1 MVDGSSH
8 SAYAS
13 DAALVSGFSLY
24 ARPIRI
30 LKTEYEM
37 MHRCARERR
46 QKSSSR
52 TPYVFVRR
60 LSDLVIRDARGLRA
74 IVGSV
79 DLEIGEERARFFLQ
93 QPQYSDRHAPDFKLG
108 PFAAAQLEHRAPRA
122 RVPRDDDLHLGRV
135 RQHTARRFA
144 GHFPPVHL
152 VGEDRK
158 STRLNSSHMSLS
170 YAVFCLKKKKKKNI
184 FFFFNKKK
192 KKNKH

>member
-13 DAALVSGFSLY
+13 DTALVSGFSLY

-60 LSDLVIRDARGLRA
+60 LSDLVIRDARSLRA
-74 IVGSV
+74 VVGSV
-79 DLEIGEERARFFLQ
+79 DLGGRRIIKKNFLQ
-93 QPQYSDRHAPDFKLG
+93 QPQYSDRHAQDFKLG
-108 PFAAAQLEHRAPRA
+108 PFAAAHLEHRAPR
-122 RVPRDDDLHLGRV
+122 
-135 RQHTARRFA
+135 
-144 GHFPPVHL
+144 
-152 VGEDRK
+152 
-158 STRLNSSHMSLS
+158 
-170 YAVFCLKKKKKKNI
+170 
-184 FFFFNKKK
+184 
-192 KKNKH
+192 

>member
-46 QKSSSR
+46 QKSSSNIVEKNR
-52 TPYVFVRR
+52 RAEPQYFFVRR
-60 LSDLVIRDARGLRA
+60 LSDLMICDARSLRSV
-74 IVGSV
+74 VGSV
-79 DLEIGEERARFFLQ
+79 DLESGEERARFFLQ
-93 QPQYSDRHAPDFKLG
+93 QSQYADRHAPDFQLG
-108 PFAAAQLEHRAPRA
+108 PLAAAQLEHRAPRA

-135 RQHTARRFA
+135 RQHAARRFA
-144 GHFPPVHL
+144 RHFAPMHL
-152 VGEDRK
+152 VGDPLVALHQSLDRAYVG
-158 STRLNSSHMSLS
+158 SLRLGDLLLPFLLEPR
-170 YAVFCLKKKKKKNI
+170 V
-184 FFFFNKKK
+184 
-192 KKNKH
+192 

>member
-46 QKSSSR
+46 QKSSNR

-60 LSDLVIRDARGLRA
+60 FSDFVICDARSLGSV
-74 IVGSV
+74 VGSV

-93 QPQYSDRHAPDFKLG
+93 QPQYADRHAADLQLG
-108 PFAAAQLEHRAPRA
+108 PLAAAQLEHRAPRA
-122 RVPRDDDLHLGRV
+122 RVPRDDDLHLRRV
-135 RQHTARRFA
+135 PQHTARRLA
-144 GHFPPVHL
+144 RPFPPVHP
-152 VGEDRK
+152 
-158 STRLNSSHMSLS
+158 
-170 YAVFCLKKKKKKNI
+170 
-184 FFFFNKKK
+184 
-192 KKNKH
+192 